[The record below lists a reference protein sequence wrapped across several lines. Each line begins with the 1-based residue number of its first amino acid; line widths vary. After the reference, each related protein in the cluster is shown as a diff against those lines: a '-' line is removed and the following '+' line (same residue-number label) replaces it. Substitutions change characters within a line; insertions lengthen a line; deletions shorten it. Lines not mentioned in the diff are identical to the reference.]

1 MTPFM
6 GSSINIAFPS
16 IAKSLHMDAVLLSW
30 VATAYLLAAAVSLV
44 PFGRLA
50 DIYGRKRVFSYGIV
64 VFTITSFLSAISNS
78 GPMLILFR
86 IFQGVGSSMIF
97 ATGIAILISVFPAH
111 ERGKVLG
118 INVAAVYTG
127 LSMGPFVGGVLTE
140 QYTWRSLFLIN
151 VPLGLMILFLV
162 RWKLRWEWAEAK
174 NERFDL
180 PGSILY
186 GSSLVLIM
194 YGISLLPDGRS
205 LWIILLGVIC
215 GVVFVKLEM
224 TTNTPVFDLKVFR
237 KNRTFTFSNL
247 AALIHYSATFAITF
261 FLSLYLQYIKGLSP
275 QTAGLILISQPV
287 VMALLSPVAGRL
299 SDRIEPRIVASM
311 GMALTALGLSFLTLV
326 NEHTAL
332 SSIVMILIFIGFGY
346 GLFSSPNT
354 NAIMSSVDKRFYGVA
369 SGSVATMRLLGMM
382 ISMGIA
388 TVILTVFVGRVQITA
403 ETYPSFVKGVRA
415 ALIIFSALCFA
426 GVFSSLAR
434 GSLHSKA

>member
-1 MTPFM
+1 M
-6 GSSINIAFPS
+6 
-16 IAKSLHMDAVLLSW
+16 
-30 VATAYLLAAAVSLV
+30 
-44 PFGRLA
+44 
-50 DIYGRKRVFSYGIV
+50 
-64 VFTITSFLSAISNS
+64 
-78 GPMLILFR
+78 
-86 IFQGVGSSMIF
+86 
-97 ATGIAILISVFPAH
+97 
-111 ERGKVLG
+111 
-118 INVAAVYTG
+118 
-127 LSMGPFVGGVLTE
+127 
-140 QYTWRSLFLIN
+140 
-151 VPLGLMILFLV
+151 
-162 RWKLRWEWAEAK
+162 
-174 NERFDL
+174 
-180 PGSILY
+180 
-186 GSSLVLIM
+186 
-194 YGISLLPDGRS
+194 
-205 LWIILLGVIC
+205 
-215 GVVFVKLEM
+215 
-224 TTNTPVFDLKVFR
+224 PVFDLKVFR

-275 QTAGLILISQPV
+275 QTAGVILISQPV
-287 VMALLSPVAGRL
+287 VMALLSPVSGRL

-311 GMALTALGLSFLTLV
+311 GMGITALGLFFFTLL

-332 SSIVMILIFIGFGY
+332 SSIVIILIFIGFGY

-415 ALIIFSALCFA
+415 AFIIFSALCVA